1 MPVANLFGPDLGIVV
16 LVILAV
22 LVFGSQ
28 APKIAR
34 NLGMAGKEFR
44 KAQQEADDEHAAK
57 TAADAAKVAAVPAIA
72 VPPVAIPPVSAEDKI
87 TLSRSELDALLAA
100 REAQAKESSSGS

>member
-1 MPVANLFGPDLGIVV
+1 MLSANLFGPDLGIVAI
-16 LVILAV
+16 VIVAV
-22 LVFGSQ
+22 LLFGSQ

-44 KAQQEADDEHAAK
+44 KAQAEAEQEHQREQVGKGAPSVST
-57 TAADAAKVAAVPAIA
+57 TAAPLPSGDADKV
-72 VPPVAIPPVSAEDKI
+72 

-100 REAQAKESSSGS
+100 REAEVKRQSGAAGV